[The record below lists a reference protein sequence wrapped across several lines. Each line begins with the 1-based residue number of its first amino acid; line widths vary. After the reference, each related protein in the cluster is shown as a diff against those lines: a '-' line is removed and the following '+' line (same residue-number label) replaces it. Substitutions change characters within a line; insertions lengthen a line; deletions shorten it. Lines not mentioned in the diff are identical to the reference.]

1 MHSTLYCAI
10 QTEGKTCAWVLRD
23 LNLRA
28 PWKAINFSTHILYY
42 RRPQS
47 IELDLCPFSVHH
59 PSPCKLGDFPKRE
72 EITDYKYLHP
82 LHQQFYNHPSSNT
95 HTHTHPTMLLLI
107 IRILKDKRF
116 LPRFVLCVQYSKYAN
131 IIGRGKYL
139 NSLGSLNN
147 RLIFLYTINSQ
158 GIAWKSLS
166 LLRWTPVISEWLRWT
181 VWEGTSS
188 HMLWYK
194 WLTILTSLG

>member
-1 MHSTLYCAI
+1 MSLT
-10 QTEGKTCAWVLRD
+10 
-23 LNLRA
+23 
-28 PWKAINFSTHILYY
+28 
-42 RRPQS
+42 
-47 IELDLCPFSVHH
+47 SVHFLSIIHH
-59 PSPCKLGDFPKRE
+59 PVSWETFLRGRKSQTTSISILF
-72 EITDYKYLHP
+72 I
-82 LHQQFYNHPSSNT
+82 SNFTTTLLPT

-166 LLRWTPVISEWLRWT
+166 LLRWTPVISE
-181 VWEGTSS
+181 
-188 HMLWYK
+188 
-194 WLTILTSLG
+194 